1 MSMNKK
7 ILLII
12 PIIILTF
19 TLFIGKVNA
28 AFIGDTLCG
37 VEEIFGEEAC
47 LARGCIWKN
56 NKCVKPDDTKTQKK
70 CSELDKEACNLVRN
84 CKWTGADCIDNYV
97 AADPCNEENIQTAL
111 RFVGYLLMIAKIA
124 IPLIIIV
131 VATFDLF
138 KSVIDKDEKSLG
150 KQVKIIIMRI
160 VAGIFVF
167 FLPTI
172 VYALFNLSAELKIVD
187 DAKYQGCATCLLK
200 PTECKIEKTTNN

>member
-19 TLFIGKVNA
+19 ILSINTVYA
-28 AFIGDTLCG
+28 TTT
-37 VEEIFGEEAC
+37 
-47 LARGCIWKN
+47 
-56 NKCVKPDDTKTQKK
+56 TKIS
-70 CSELDKEACNLVRN
+70 CSSLDKKTCQYNRS
-84 CKWTGADCIDNYV
+84 CKWTGADCIDAYV
-97 AADPCNEENIQTAL
+97 AADPCNDKNIQTAL
-111 RFVGYLLMIAKIA
+111 RFAGYLLFIAKIA

-131 VATFDLF
+131 MATFDLF

-172 VYALFNLSAELKIVD
+172 VYALFNLSADLKIVE
-187 DAKYQGCATCLLK
+187 DAKYQGCVTCLLK
-200 PTECKIEKTTNN
+200 PTECNITKSTNN

>member
-19 TLFIGKVNA
+19 ILSINSVYANTTTVVPCSTFA
-28 AFIGDTLCG
+28 
-37 VEEIFGEEAC
+37 E
-47 LARGCIWKN
+47 
-56 NKCVKPDDTKTQKK
+56 KTCQYNRR
-70 CSELDKEACNLVRN
+70 CM
-84 CKWTGADCIDNYV
+84 WTGADCVDAHV
-97 AADPCNEENIQTAL
+97 AADPCNDKNIQTAL
-111 RFVGYLLMIAKIA
+111 RFVGYLLFIAKIA

-138 KSVIDKDEKSLG
+138 KSVVDKDEKSLS

-172 VYALFNLSAELKIVD
+172 VYALFNLSSELKIIED
-187 DAKYQGCATCLLK
+187 EKYQGCATCLLK
-200 PTECKIEKTTNN
+200 PTECNITKLTNN

>member
-7 ILLII
+7 LLLII
-12 PIIILTF
+12 PIILITFILSLNNVYAT
-19 TLFIGKVNA
+19 TTKVTCSSL
-28 AFIGDTLCG
+28 DST
-37 VEEIFGEEAC
+37 AC
-47 LARGCIWKN
+47 KYNRSC
-56 NKCVKPDDTKTQKK
+56 
-70 CSELDKEACNLVRN
+70 R
-84 CKWTGADCIDNYV
+84 WTGADCIDGYV
-97 AADPCNEENIQTAL
+97 AADPCNDENIQTAL
-111 RFVGYLLMIAKIA
+111 RFVGYLLFIAKIA
-124 IPLIIIV
+124 IPLIIIL

-138 KSVIDKDEKSLG
+138 KSVVDKDEKSLG

-200 PTECKIEKTTNN
+200 PTECNITKSTNN

>member
-1 MSMNKK
+1 MNMSKK

-12 PIIILTF
+12 PILILTF
-19 TLFIGKVNA
+19 ILSINNVYADTTKV
-28 AFIGDTLCG
+28 D
-37 VEEIFGEEAC
+37 
-47 LARGCIWKN
+47 
-56 NKCVKPDDTKTQKK
+56 
-70 CSELDKEACNLVRN
+70 CSSLDKTACTYNRS
-84 CKWTGADCIDNYV
+84 CKWNGADCIDGYV
-97 AADPCNEENIQTAL
+97 AADPCNDENIQTAL
-111 RFVGYLLMIAKIA
+111 RFVGYILFIAKIA

-138 KSVIDKDEKSLG
+138 KSVVDKDEKSLG
-150 KQVKIIIMRI
+150 KQIKIIIMRI

-200 PTECKIEKTTNN
+200 PTECNITNK